1 MLLEGSVQTRR
12 AASIQQQGVERGPC
26 QHPAI
31 NLPQDDLFLQFFLY
45 LFLTQRLLLKTHL
58 GVCLRS
64 QINNLG
70 LPFKLCA
77 QTPGFIKAFYKSCL
91 CFLFGCNGK
100 HWKSPQ
106 AKPEVLRLCELKC
119 FATAWPPAAAS
130 PGPQR
135 RSWEV
140 NFTQYKA
147 AAHFCTNRG

>member
-12 AASIQQQGVERGPC
+12 AASIQQQGVERGPR

-45 LFLTQRLLLKTHL
+45 LSLTQRLLLKTHL
-58 GVCLRS
+58 GACLRS

-91 CFLFGCNGK
+91 CSYLDAM
-100 HWKSPQ
+100 KSTGRAPR
-106 AKPEVLRLCELKC
+106 PSLRC
-119 FATAWPPAAAS
+119 
-130 PGPQR
+130 
-135 RSWEV
+135 
-140 NFTQYKA
+140 
-147 AAHFCTNRG
+147 